1 MIKWL
6 IIMEVIMD
14 GNKYYSCI
22 EILIKV
28 NRSHKKM
35 IDYGV
40 STKIGLHRTQH
51 IILMRLARSAALS
64 SQKELAEHLGIT
76 PAAISGALD
85 KLEAGGYIERKIGA
99 DNRFNEIVITELG
112 KSIVSE
118 TKELF
123 SEIDKSLFLGFSD
136 QELIE
141 FKAFL
146 ERMNYNIQNIQEA

>member
-1 MIKWL
+1 
-6 IIMEVIMD
+6 MD
-14 GNKYYSCI
+14 SNKYYSCI
-22 EILIKV
+22 ETLIKV

-51 IILMRLARSAALS
+51 IILMRLARSSALP

-85 KLEAGGYIERKIGA
+85 KLEAGGYIERKMGT

-123 SEIDKSLFLGFSD
+123 SKIDKSMFLGFSD

-141 FKAFL
+141 LKAFL
-146 ERMNYNIQNIQEA
+146 ERMNHNMQNIQEA